1 MIEKLIAVRKHGG
14 EKYKIFVILPE
25 YNGETGIFGI
35 EEDPHIRIETPE
47 NCFGYSDT
55 VLFDNR
61 YGKAYTLHRYL
72 QPYILKALERQTEKI
87 RNRLDYST
95 HEFYTREEWQKYI
108 GGNIDEW
115 ERRYKSLYPNKKIKY
130 ALA

>member
-1 MIEKLIAVRKHGG
+1 MLKKLLFTRKHGG
-14 EKYKIFVILPE
+14 EEYKININLPQ
-25 YNGETGIFGI
+25 YDGEKGIFGI
-35 EEDPHIRIETPE
+35 EEDAYISIETPE

-55 VLFDNR
+55 VLFDRR

-87 RNRLDYST
+87 RDRIDYYI
-95 HEFYTREEWQKYI
+95 HEFYTREDWAYYI
-108 GGNIDEW
+108 GGNIEEW
-115 ERRYKSLYPNKKIKY
+115 EKRYNALYPNEKIKY

>member
-25 YNGETGIFGI
+25 YDGEAGVFGI

-55 VLFDNR
+55 ILFDNR

-115 ERRYKSLYPNKKIKY
+115 ECRYKSLYPNEKIKY